1 MNGLGLQFTEQE
13 KAVIDRY
20 ATVLQASLAERGGAR
35 AALGTPGSACFP
47 DPVLMPASAVSRGR
61 PLWNPVE
68 VF

>member
-13 KAVIDRY
+13 KAAIDRY
-20 ATVLQASLAERGGAR
+20 ATVLQASLAEKGMHV
-35 AALGTPGSACFP
+35 FP

-68 VF
+68 VL